1 MNISHV
7 TPILANSGDHPLLS
21 FNHCHGGK
29 MAKNTRKKKIISIE
43 HARTEQ
49 VRARDIEIVPK
60 NLAQETY
67 LRTLNDDQKKIV
79 FAIGPAG
86 TGKTYLAVVKAV
98 HLLKSGQI
106 RKIVLTRPAVS
117 VDEQHGF
124 LPGNLNE
131 KMAPWLL
138 PITDILEKYF
148 SPREIM
154 NMMDEN
160 IIEICPLAYI
170 RGRTFH
176 DSFVIFDEAQNS
188 TVSQTKACLT
198 RLGENSRMV
207 VTGDLEQH
215 DRGYEINGLG
225 DFVQRCQNANLKHIQ
240 TVYFDNTHVERSEV
254 VKEVLSLYS

>member
-1 MNISHV
+1 MENITRLFISRQFWR
-7 TPILANSGDHPLLS
+7 PIPFTLN
-21 FNHCHGGK
+21 NRHGGK
-29 MAKNTRKKKIISIE
+29 MAKNSRKKKIISIE
-43 HARTEQ
+43 HARTAEQ
-49 VRARDIEIVPK
+49 VRARDIEIIPK

-67 LRTLNDDQKKIV
+67 VRALNNDQNKIV

-124 LPGNLNE
+124 LPGTLNE

-138 PITDILEKYF
+138 PITDILEQYF
-148 SPREIM
+148 SRAEIIK
-154 NMMDEN
+154 MMDEN
-160 IIEICPLAYI
+160 TIEICPLAYI

-176 DSFVIFDEAQNS
+176 DAFVIFDEAQNS
-188 TVSQTKACLT
+188 TISQTKACLT
-198 RLGENSRMV
+198 RLGDNSRMI

-215 DRGYEINGLG
+215 DRGYEVNGLG
-225 DFVQRCQNANLKHIQ
+225 DFVSRCENAQLKYIQ
-240 TVYFDNTHVERSEV
+240 TVYFDNTHVERSAV
-254 VKEVLSLYS
+254 VKEVLSLY